1 MSPTRHYL
9 AIDLGASSGR
19 VMLGRWDGVRFQ
31 LEGLHRFANG
41 PVNILE
47 HWYSDVLRLWTEIK
61 TGLARY
67 AAQHDA
73 PLAGIGLD
81 TWGVDYGLLDSA
93 GNLLGN
99 PYHYRDSRTN
109 GILEH
114 AFARVP
120 RHRIFEET
128 GIQFIQF
135 NTLFQLYSMVLKADP
150 QLAAADTLLMLPDLF
165 HYWLTGRKACEYTI
179 ASTSQ
184 MLASRERTWAIA
196 LLTALGIPA
205 RILPPLVAPGTA
217 LGDLLPAVR
226 DETGLRQPVP
236 VIAVASHDTAS
247 AVAAIP
253 DLDADSVYISSGT
266 WSLMGI
272 EVKHPII
279 TDETLALNFTNEGG
293 VANTIRFL
301 KNIAG
306 LWLVQ
311 ESQRHWQREGHAY
324 TWDELLALAD
334 EAPPFRSL
342 VDPDAPD
349 FLSPGDMPSAI
360 RAYCRRTGQPVPESV
375 SAVVRCCLES
385 LALKYRLVLDSLER
399 LAGHRLHTI
408 RVVGG
413 GSQNHLLCQFTADA
427 CERPVVA
434 GPVEATALGN
444 IMVQA
449 IATGHLPDVASGR
462 RAVAASVPRHRFE
475 PQTSAA
481 WQDAF
486 ARFRTL
492 LH

>member
-1 MSPTRHYL
+1 MSQTGHYI

-19 VMLGRWDGVRFQ
+19 VMLGRWDGARFQ
-31 LEGLHRFANG
+31 LEELHRFANG
-41 PVNILE
+41 PVNILG

-61 TGLARY
+61 TGLTRY
-67 AAQHDA
+67 AAQYDI

-81 TWGVDYGLLDSA
+81 TWGVDYGLLDRA

-120 RHRIFEET
+120 RRRIFEET
-128 GIQFIQF
+128 GNQFIQF
-135 NTLFQLYSMVLKADP
+135 NTLFQLYSMVLSADP

-184 MLASRERTWAIA
+184 MLASRERTWATS

-205 RILPPLVAPGTA
+205 RILPPLVAPGTN
-217 LGDLLPAVR
+217 LGDLLPDVMN
-226 DETGLRQPVP
+226 ETGLRRPVP

-253 DLDADSVYISSGT
+253 DLDADSAYISSGT

-272 EVKHPII
+272 EVGQPII

-293 VANTIRFL
+293 IANTIRFL
-301 KNIAG
+301 KNITG
-306 LWLVQ
+306 LWLIQ
-311 ESQRHWQREGHAY
+311 ESQRHWQREGQAY
-324 TWDELLALAD
+324 TWDDLLALAD
-334 EAPPFRSL
+334 EAQPFRSL

-349 FLSPGDMPSAI
+349 FLSPGDMPAAI
-360 RAYCRRTGQPVPESV
+360 RAYCQRTGQPVPESV
-375 SAVVRCCLES
+375 GALVRCCLES
-385 LALKYRLVLDSLER
+385 LALKYRLVFDSLER

-408 RVVGG
+408 RIVGG
-413 GSQNHLLCQFTADA
+413 GSQNHRLCQFTADA

-434 GPVEATALGN
+434 GPTEATALGN

-462 RAVAASVPRHRFE
+462 RAIAASVQRRCFE
-475 PQTSAA
+475 PQASAA